1 MRAPT
6 RTAVKGLE
14 KRECC
19 PWTWSHCMGQW
30 RCPPRVGTMGGRY
43 SHCRTRETWGDGRA
57 GAGAKPSLAEDVACW
72 GTHETRSL
80 TECALKTVVC
90 AVPVPALSLPSPAS
104 VLASSTNTKPPTE
117 NSEKGVRN
125 GLSAPLGYV
134 LDELCRAPP
143 AGQITGTHPRRVRE
157 GIDCKRTC
165 SKHFLATS
173 FYFPSPSLSAGLDKG
188 EVYR

>member
-1 MRAPT
+1 MKTDGSFEGQLYSRQGVMRAPT

-30 RCPPRVGTMGGRY
+30 RCPPKVGTMGGRY

-80 TECALKTVVC
+80 TECALKTVFC
-90 AVPVPALSLPSPAS
+90 AVPVPSLPSPAS
-104 VLASSTNTKPPTE
+104 ILASSTNTKPPRGNQRCHFRVFPSSLFFSGYISMKLNLEFTFE
-117 NSEKGVRN
+117 VYFLACLHSEGVFFKSEK
-125 GLSAPLGYV
+125 
-134 LDELCRAPP
+134 
-143 AGQITGTHPRRVRE
+143 T
-157 GIDCKRTC
+157 
-165 SKHFLATS
+165 
-173 FYFPSPSLSAGLDKG
+173 
-188 EVYR
+188 